1 MRRFLP
7 SLATGLVVALAFST
21 AVAQPRYV
29 RLTGWIQWIAADKL
43 MLVLDNGSGV
53 VPVDLTHVPLDE
65 YHTLSQRDQ
74 VAVTGV
80 VSQDNRVLFG
90 ASVIRIPAGDGQSP

>member
-43 MLVLDNGSGV
+43 MLVLDNGLGIVS
-53 VPVDLTHVPLDE
+53 VDLTRVPLDE
-65 YHTLSQRDQ
+65 YHTLTQRDQ
-74 VAVTGV
+74 VTVTGV
-80 VSQDNRVLFG
+80 VSEDSRVVFG
-90 ASVIRIPAGDGQSP
+90 VSVTRIPGWDGQ